1 MTSLQ
6 KISLL
11 RTREKIFDQI
21 DIGELTVNQ
30 AVGLLGVT
38 RQDIWYRRQQIKKH
52 GPSAALPMKPG
63 IKFYQRAWNRTT
75 DEIEDK
81 VVKLREETNAGPTTI
96 SSMLADEGI
105 IVLKITVYRILIRKN
120 IVIPKQKGKVV
131 YQRYTLGY
139 PGAEIQ
145 FDFTQIEDS
154 AERFWIAS
162 AVDDHTRYGFAK
174 VYDRCTAA
182 NAIDFLKHII
192 DTAPFPIFAVRTDQG
207 SEVHK
212 QFTKECN
219 KYQIKHIK
227 NRIKTPRHNGK
238 VERFH
243 RTIQEEC
250 LWYKWHWRLSKTEAE
265 YRLKLFL
272 GFYNDHRHHQGFGMN
287 NMTPKQKL
295 NSWIINNLE
304 NQTMGVKRSVI
315 PYINLQ
321 KR

>member
-6 KISLL
+6 KIFLL

-21 DIGELTVNQ
+21 DIGELTVKQ
-30 AVGLLGVT
+30 AVELLGVT

-63 IKFYQRAWNRTT
+63 IKSYQRAWNRTT
-75 DEIEDK
+75 DEIEDRI
-81 VVKLREETNAGPTTI
+81 VKLRAETGAGPTTI
-96 SSMLADEGI
+96 SSMLADENT
-105 IVLKITVYRILIRKN
+105 IVRRITVYRILIRKG
-120 IVIPKQKGKVV
+120 IIIPKQKGKVV

-182 NAIDFLKHII
+182 NAINFLKHII
-192 DTAPFPIFAVRTDQG
+192 NTAPFPIFAVRTDQG

-227 NRIKTPRHNGK
+227 NRVKTPRHNGK

-295 NSWIINNLE
+295 TNWVINNLE
-304 NQTMGVKRSVI
+304 NQTMDVKRSVI
-315 PYINLQ
+315 PY
-321 KR
+321 RS